1 MASQSCWGFFWGF
14 YLPVG
19 GSAHCLT
26 SPTAPGSHPMPPAR
40 RAAGRTHCD
49 AEPEPAINA
58 RSASRWGGGCWWMKL
73 RGFWSQRNR
82 SHISAEQHTR
92 AAGRRLT
99 ARTPVVTYG
108 KSDSFTAVCCRGY
121 SGLARK
127 EETSSS
133 RLLRL
138 LAKATKLSFLSSLS
152 GCAHQMS
159 HVLTKKK
166 PKKTCF
172 FLQTHGRGGTFV
184 VKGSGICG
192 AGPAVQKHLIAVGR
206 EGGSE
211 MISNIVNK
219 TSIQE

>member
-1 MASQSCWGFFWGF
+1 MASQSCWGIFGVF
-14 YLPVG
+14 L
-19 GSAHCLT
+19 SACW
-26 SPTAPGSHPMPPAR
+26 
-40 RAAGRTHCD
+40 
-49 AEPEPAINA
+49 
-58 RSASRWGGGCWWMKL
+58 RWWWMKL

-82 SHISAEQHTR
+82 SHISAAQHTR

-108 KSDSFTAVCCRGY
+108 KSDSFTALCCRGY

-159 HVLTKKK
+159 HVLTKQKK
-166 PKKTCF
+166 QNPKKHVF
-172 FLQTHGRGGTFV
+172 SYKHMEEV
-184 VKGSGICG
+184 VLLWSKVLESVELVLLCRSTSLLW
-192 AGPAVQKHLIAVGR
+192 AER
-206 EGGSE
+206 EE
-211 MISNIVNK
+211 VK
-219 TSIQE
+219 